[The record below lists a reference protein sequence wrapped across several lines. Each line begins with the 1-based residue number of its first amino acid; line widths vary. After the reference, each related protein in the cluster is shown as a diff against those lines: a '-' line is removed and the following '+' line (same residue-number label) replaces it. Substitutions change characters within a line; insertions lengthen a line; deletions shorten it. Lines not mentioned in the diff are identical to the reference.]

1 MIIDADTTFKVWSSL
16 EEQQLLVT
24 VEKEAHLKIILMML
38 TKGLFSLE
46 EYLRM
51 FKSIY
56 NNLLPST
63 KPMLNMNKVF
73 QFAQGLGLK
82 YKDFRMAILTK
93 PPP

>member
-1 MIIDADTTFKVWSSL
+1 MIIDVDTTFKVLSSL
-16 EEQQLLVT
+16 EEQLLLAT
-24 VEKEAHLKIILMML
+24 VEKEAHLKFILMTL

-63 KPMLNMNKVF
+63 EPMLNLNKVF

-82 YKDFRMAILTK
+82 YRL
-93 PPP
+93 

>member
-1 MIIDADTTFKVWSSL
+1 MIIDVDTTFKVWSSL

-24 VEKEAHLKIILMML
+24 VEKEAHLKIILMMR

-63 KPMLNMNKVF
+63 KPMLNLNKVF

-82 YKDFRMAILTK
+82 YRL
-93 PPP
+93 

>member
-1 MIIDADTTFKVWSSL
+1 MIIDVDTTFKVLSSL
-16 EEQQLLVT
+16 EEQLLLAT
-24 VEKEAHLKIILMML
+24 VGKEAHLKFILMTL

-63 KPMLNMNKVF
+63 EPMLNLNKVF

-82 YKDFRMAILTK
+82 YRL
-93 PPP
+93 

>member
-1 MIIDADTTFKVWSSL
+1 MIIDVDTTFKVLSSL
-16 EEQQLLVT
+16 EEQLLLAT
-24 VEKEAHLKIILMML
+24 VEKEAHLKFILMTL

-63 KPMLNMNKVF
+63 KPMLNLNKVF

-82 YKDFRMAILTK
+82 YRL
-93 PPP
+93 

>member
-1 MIIDADTTFKVWSSL
+1 MT
-16 EEQQLLVT
+16 
-24 VEKEAHLKIILMML
+24 L
-38 TKGLFSLE
+38 TKGMFSLE

-63 KPMLNMNKVF
+63 KSMLNLNKVF

-82 YKDFRMAILTK
+82 YRL
-93 PPP
+93 

>member
-1 MIIDADTTFKVWSSL
+1 MIIDVDTTFKVWSSL

-63 KPMLNMNKVF
+63 KPMLNLNKVF

-82 YKDFRMAILTK
+82 YRL
-93 PPP
+93 